1 MNAVGAGAEAAAN
14 DTAPSGH
21 AAKDVSKGAEEG
33 SERGG
38 EGGAAGKGQGRS
50 KSGGGGQDPSPAPPC
65 PVLLLQRLPGAV
77 RYKEA
82 MEAGA
87 ETEEEEGAVKA
98 ATVQQGLRE
107 QAPRH
112 ACV

>member
-1 MNAVGAGAEAAAN
+1 MTLLPVAMPQRMLARGQRKGVSEGEKAGLRERDRVGQSPEV
-14 DTAPSGH
+14 
-21 AAKDVSKGAEEG
+21 AAKIL
-33 SERGG
+33 RLLL
-38 EGGAAGKGQGRS
+38 
-50 KSGGGGQDPSPAPPC
+50 PC
-65 PVLLLQRLPGAV
+65 PVLLLQRLSGAV